1 MSRLTIQMLSGFL
14 VAIIV
19 TMMYLYLPAN
29 IQSLD
34 NRIRDYMFILR
45 GPIDTTG
52 NVVIVD
58 IDEKSLKAMGQWPWQ
73 RNKFAQVLQNL
84 TNAGAAIIGLDIV
97 FAEEDN
103 SNPAKVLKELGY
115 STKGV
120 EDYDQ
125 ILADTLSQTPTVVGY
140 VFKLQDDGVEAK
152 EPPDPSGNYGE
163 KPLMEQE
170 YLIQPYGAILNTP
183 RLQKSAQA
191 TGFFNTIPDPD
202 GIIRSVP
209 LAMKYD
215 FIVYPSLGLDMVR
228 NYYYANAVT
237 VLYSEEYGVEAFRL
251 DRPVVANG
259 EYVVDDRGRIKMEQE
274 FFPTDRHGRLF
285 VNFRGPSKTFPYLSA
300 VDIYNNTFDIEAVK
314 DKIVLIGTSA
324 AGLLDL
330 RAMPYDSV
338 YPGVEVHANMID
350 NMLAKDFISKP
361 SWTMLVDIAMIFV
374 VGFALSA
381 LLGVSSA
388 LISLGVVAVFFTGLF
403 GFNYYM
409 LFEQGIILNIFFVII
424 IMVLLLYMIS
434 IVLNYFLETKQK
446 NMIKGK
452 FASKVS
458 PAVMDDILK
467 NADSNVLAAHEREIT
482 VSFSDVR
489 NFTNISEAMGNPKSL
504 IEFMNEYMDP
514 MTEIIIKSGG
524 TVDKFIGDA
533 IMSYWNAPQSL
544 PNHAEKAVD
553 ATLDQLH
560 ALKPL
565 NEKLRNDPRFI
576 NVVKMADANHKP
588 IVDIGIGLN
597 TGVAIA
603 GEMGSSS
610 RSDYTVIG
618 DPINLGSR
626 LESLCKFYNSKCNV
640 SNFTKAQLPENKYIF
655 RFLDLVTVK
664 GKKEPVEIWQ
674 IHDYENPPTGETLYA
689 VSRERLQEELD
700 RYHEALALYKAAKFA
715 DALAIFKEME
725 SWEDKTNLAIYQI
738 YIERCEHYIEEPPVD
753 FNGVFV
759 HKTKG

>member
-1 MSRLTIQMLSGFL
+1 MNRLTIQMLSGFL

-19 TMMYLYLPAN
+19 TLMYLYLPSN
-29 IQSLD
+29 VQSLD
-34 NRIRDYMFILR
+34 NRLRDYMFVLR
-45 GPIDTTG
+45 GSVPTTG
-52 NVVIVD
+52 DVVIVD
-58 IDEKSLKAMGQWPWQ
+58 IDEKSLKEMGQWPWQ
-73 RNKFAQVLQNL
+73 RIKFAQVLQNL

-115 STKGV
+115 PTEGV
-120 EDYDQ
+120 DDYDQ
-125 ILADTLSQTPTVVGY
+125 ILADTLAQTPTVVGY
-140 VFKLQDDGVEAK
+140 VFKLQDDGVEAL
-152 EPPDPSGNYGE
+152 EPPDPSGNYAE

-170 YLIQPYGAILNTP
+170 YLIEPYGAILNTP
-183 RLQKSAQA
+183 RIQKSAQA
-191 TGFFNTIPDPD
+191 TGFFNTVPDPD

-215 FIVYPSLGLDMVR
+215 FIVYPALGLDMVR
-228 NYYYANAVT
+228 NFYYANAVT
-237 VLYSEEYGVEAFRL
+237 VLYSKEYGVEMFRL
-251 DRPVVANG
+251 DRPVVKEG
-259 EYVVDDRGRIKMEQE
+259 QYVLDEQGRVKMERE
-274 FFPTDRHGRLF
+274 FFPTDRHGRMY

-300 VDIYNNTFDIEAVK
+300 VDIYKNEFNPEDVNG
-314 DKIVLIGTSA
+314 KIVLIGTSA

-330 RAMPYDSV
+330 RAMPFDSV
-338 YPGVEVHANMID
+338 YPGVEVHANVID
-350 NMLAKDFISKP
+350 NMLAGDFIAKP
-361 SWTMLVDIAMIFV
+361 SWTVLVDIVMIFG
-374 VGFALSA
+374 VGITLSA
-381 LLGVSSA
+381 ILGFTSA
-388 LISLGVVAVFFTGLF
+388 LISLVVVASYFTGLM

-409 LFEQGIILNIFFVII
+409 LFDQGIILNIFFVIV
-424 IMVLLLYMIS
+424 IMVFLLYMIS

-458 PAVMDDILK
+458 PAVMEDIIA

-533 IMSYWNAPQSL
+533 IMSYWNAPQDL
-544 PNHAEKAVD
+544 PNHAEIAVD

-603 GEMGSSS
+603 GEMGSSN

-640 SNFTKAQLPENKYIF
+640 SNFTKARLPENKYIF

-664 GKKEPVEIWQ
+664 GKKEPIEIWQ
-674 IHDYENPPTGETLYA
+674 IHDYEHPPTGETIYE

-700 RYHEALALYKAAKFA
+700 RYHEAIALYKAAKFA
-715 DALAIFKEME
+715 EALAIFKELDG
-725 SWEDKTNLAIYQI
+725 WEDKTNLNVYAM
-738 YIERCEHYIEEPPVD
+738 YIERCEHYIEEPPTD

>member
-1 MSRLTIQMLSGFL
+1 MNRLSIQMLSGFL
-14 VAIIV
+14 VAVIV
-19 TMMYLYLPAN
+19 TLMYLYLPSN
-29 IQSLD
+29 FQSLD
-34 NRIRDYMFILR
+34 NRLRDYMFVIR
-45 GPIDTTG
+45 GPVQTTG

-58 IDEKSLKAMGQWPWQ
+58 IDEKSLKEMGQWPWQ
-73 RNKFAQVLQNL
+73 RIKFAQVLQNL

-115 STKGV
+115 PTKGV
-120 EDYDQ
+120 DDYDQ
-125 ILADTLSQTPTVVGY
+125 ILADTLSVTPTVVGY
-140 VFKLQDDGVEAK
+140 VFKLQDDGVEAL
-152 EPPDPSGNYGE
+152 EPPDPAGNYAE

-170 YLIQPYGAILNTP
+170 YLVQPFGAILNTP
-183 RLQKSAQA
+183 RIQKSAQS
-191 TGFFNTIPDPD
+191 TGFFNTIPDND

-215 FIVYPSLGLDMVR
+215 YIVYPSLGLDMVR
-228 NYYYANAVT
+228 NFYYANAVT
-237 VLYSEEYGVEAFRL
+237 VLYSKEYGVEQFRI
-251 DRPVVANG
+251 DRPVVEDG
-259 EYVVDDRGRIKMEQE
+259 MMVVDEKGRPQMERE
-274 FFPTDRHGRLF
+274 YIPTDRHGRLF

-300 VDIYNNTFDIEAVK
+300 VDIYNNEFNPDDIK
-314 DKIVLIGTSA
+314 NKLVLIGTSA

-330 RAMPYDSV
+330 RAMPFDSV
-338 YPGVEVHANMID
+338 YPGVEVHANVID

-361 SWTMLVDIAMIFV
+361 SWTMLVDILMIFG
-374 VGFALSA
+374 VGFTLSA
-381 LLGVSSA
+381 ILGFTSA
-388 LISLGVVAVFFTGLF
+388 FTSLVVVAGYFVGLF

-409 LFEQGIILNIFFVII
+409 LFEKGLIFNILFVIV
-424 IMVLLLYMIS
+424 IMVFLLYMVS
-434 IVLNYFLETKQK
+434 IVLSYFLETRQK

-458 PAVMDDILK
+458 PAVMEDILQ
-467 NADSNVLAAHEREIT
+467 NAGSNVLAAHEREIT

-533 IMSYWNAPQSL
+533 IMSYWNAPQNL

-565 NEKLRNDPRFI
+565 NEKLRADPRFI
-576 NVVKMADANHKP
+576 NVVKMSDANHKP

-597 TGVAIA
+597 TGVAIV
-603 GEMGSSS
+603 GEMGSTG

-640 SNFTKAQLPENKYIF
+640 SNFTKAKLPEGKYIY

-674 IHDYENPPTGETLYA
+674 IHDYEHPPSGETIYQ

-700 RYHEALALYKAAKFA
+700 RYHEAIALYKAAKFA
-715 DALAIFKEME
+715 DALAIFKELDA
-725 SWEDKTNLAIYQI
+725 WEDKTNINIYQI